1 MADNELVAFRKRWK
15 EELELKKEHQQLVC
29 VPPLSRDVPAQSA
42 QKESKNRYFVDS
54 EQHSGKARSPLRP
67 EESDKGRVGGE
78 VEQLEDQPEYVSI
91 ARGLLDGRTSPLLDR
106 IQKEKARRKRQYHSI
121 NTACNTILQQDNPL
135 EKVTKNE
142 KLVDQFIQDLV
153 GN

>member
-29 VPPLSRDVPAQSA
+29 VPPLSRDVSA

-54 EQHSGKARSPLRP
+54 EQHSSKARSALRP
-67 EESDKGRVGGE
+67 RESGE
-78 VEQLEDQPEYVSI
+78 VEQAEDQPEYVSI

-106 IQKEKARRKRQYHSI
+106 IQQEKTWRKRRHHGL
-121 NTACNTILQQDNPL
+121 NAACTTTLQQDHPRVKL
-135 EKVTKNE
+135 TKNE
-142 KLVDQFIQDLV
+142 KLVDRFIQDLV
-153 GN
+153 